1 MRRFLL
7 FFFRRWSIL
16 NKLHRNLPKTYGYLE
31 TKDKYSTIHDL
42 EVEQVTLSVMLED
55 RIELELHE
63 VNNPETNIYHLT
75 DIHVF
80 VENGSIMDSKK
91 KLYLN
96 TYRGKD
102 PIHYNFFYNLD
113 FLKAPFRVA
122 EGTFVHAPTNYW
134 HFHVEFLARVIY
146 LFSNYQKISVYTN
159 KFQNQWQRDA
169 IELYKIKT
177 DRIIEIDVDR
187 PYLSFEK
194 FVFCD
199 FLGTEYLGF
208 NSRFSTKIFKT
219 VINGTVSKETLSR
232 RIYISRNRSN
242 SRQICN
248 ELALF
253 KILSQYGFEYI
264 ELEKFNVDDQYKL
277 FSESE
282 VIFAQHGACLTNMLA
297 VSGAVVIELFNSD
310 WPMNMYA
317 LMALET
323 KNIYY
328 RIYNQ
333 EFNGNN
339 PQSADYIVDI
349 HQIESLFEQ
358 INIGKLK

>member
-7 FFFRRWSIL
+7 FFFRRWSLL

-42 EVEQVTLSVMLED
+42 EVEQVTLSVILED

-63 VNNPETNIYHLT
+63 VTNPETNIYHLT

-80 VENGSIMDSKK
+80 VENGSIMDSTK

-96 TYRGKD
+96 TYMGKD
-102 PIHYNFFYNLD
+102 PIHYKFFYNLD
-113 FLKAPFRVA
+113 FLKAPYRIA

-134 HFHVEFLARVIY
+134 HFHVEFLARVIH
-146 LFSNYQKISVYTN
+146 LLSNYENLFVYTN
-159 KFQNQWQRDA
+159 KFQNQWQRDV

-177 DRIIEIDVDR
+177 DRIIEIDS

-194 FVFCD
+194 YVFCD
-199 FLGTEYLGF
+199 FLGTKYLGF
-208 NSRFSTKIFKT
+208 NSRLSTRILKT
-219 VINGTVSKETLSR
+219 VVNKIVLIKPLTR
-232 RIYISRNRSN
+232 RIYISRNKAK
-242 SRQICN
+242 SRKICN

-253 KILSQYGFEYI
+253 EVLLQYGFEYI
-264 ELEKFNVDDQYKL
+264 ELEEYNAESQYNL
-277 FSESE
+277 FSESS

-297 VSGAVVIELFNSD
+297 VSGATVIELFNSD

-323 KNIYY
+323 NNFYY
-328 RIYNQ
+328 RIYNE